1 MIEAKAHAKYVRV
14 APRKLRRIAKQLKD
28 RNVVEATSMLKFLPS
43 KGARYLLKAIN
54 SAASNLKEVQ
64 KPDTVNEEDLLV
76 SSIRIDGGPTF
87 RRWRPRAMGRV
98 AIIRKR
104 TSHIAVSIKKL

>member
-1 MIEAKAHAKYVRV
+1 MIEAKAHARYVRV
-14 APRKLRRIAKQLKD
+14 APRKLRRIAGQLKGK
-28 RNVVEATSMLKFLPS
+28 NVVEATSILKFLPS
-43 KGARYLLKAIN
+43 KSALYLLKTIG
-54 SAASNLKEVQ
+54 SATANLKEAQ

-76 SSIRIDGGPTF
+76 SSIRIDEGPTF